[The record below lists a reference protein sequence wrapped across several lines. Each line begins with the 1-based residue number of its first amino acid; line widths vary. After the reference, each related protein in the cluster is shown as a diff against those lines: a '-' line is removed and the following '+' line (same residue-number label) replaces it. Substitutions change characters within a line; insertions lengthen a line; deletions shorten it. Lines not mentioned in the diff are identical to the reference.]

1 MLVLTRKVGS
11 VLKIGDDM
19 EVELLSMT
27 ILPQKKQNRANLAIT
42 IGEYR
47 SIETVFEGIPF
58 TLIKN
63 VYVQVFNFE
72 ADQLRMGITAPRSLN
87 IVRAEIIKTEGV

>member
-11 VLKIGDDM
+11 ILKIGTDM

-27 ILPQKKQNRANLAIT
+27 IMPQKAQNRADLALT

-47 SIETVFEGIPF
+47 SIETVFEGVPF
-58 TLIKN
+58 AMVKN
-63 VYVQVFNFE
+63 IYIQVFNFE
-72 ADQLRMGITAPRSLN
+72 ANQLRMGITASREVK
-87 IVRAEIIKTEGV
+87 IVRAEIARAKR